1 MPVSNLLQR
10 LRPAGAPGTAGP
22 VAVPAKAED
31 GPAAELAPVFEALA
45 SVISRC
51 DAIRTAAEEAAAAE
65 AASAQRDAATV
76 ISDATSRAPAER
88 AAAAARVHQVGDA
101 AADALVVEA
110 QTGATRL
117 EAEGR
122 QRLIELTGVVLSNL
136 RATIA
141 ASTQRTS
148 ADR

>member
-1 MPVSNLLQR
+1 MSLD
-10 LRPAGAPGTAGP
+10 
-22 VAVPAKAED
+22 K
-31 GPAAELAPVFEALA
+31 VFEALA

-110 QTGATRL
+110 QTAAARL